1 MDIQRICPIFISL
14 SLSHNIYFQYLYYFD
29 SSNADLCQ
37 CYLLIDCFLILII
50 WTYFLRPLKI
60 LTYLT
65 LITPRNWRDQTVV
78 KVLSLHA
85 AHLKSIPGI
94 IYTIPQNPSHHHE
107 WALHTEPLTSL
118 EYCCVLSQQL
128 DPHSHWWL
136 FNSLISQIENN
147 FSWEMSTSSNFSE
160 LVNSNTGRQTHAF
173 PVAFRVYTLNLVLL
187 CLSVFK
193 ITLLYH
199 KLHGEWSFT
208 QIFDVQSHRRHF
220 IKELQHLIKLLS
232 FSAWKTKIIGA
243 NEKTRCFRLSFLPSL
258 ILQQFQAFSPK
269 SRDILQYFTCH

>member
-1 MDIQRICPIFISL
+1 MQPTS
-14 SLSHNIYFQYLYYFD
+14 SQSQVLYIR
-29 SSNADLCQ
+29 S
-37 CYLLIDCFLILII
+37 
-50 WTYFLRPLKI
+50 LKI
-60 LTYLT
+60 LLTTMSGHCIQSHWHPLSIAVCCLSSLT
-65 LITPRNWRDQTVV
+65 LT
-78 KVLSLHA
+78 
-85 AHLKSIPGI
+85 
-94 IYTIPQNPSHHHE
+94 
-107 WALHTEPLTSL
+107 LTG
-118 EYCCVLSQQL
+118 
-128 DPHSHWWL
+128 DF

-173 PVAFRVYTLNLVLL
+173 PVAFRVYTLSLVLL

-208 QIFDVQSHRRHF
+208 QIFDMQSHRRHF